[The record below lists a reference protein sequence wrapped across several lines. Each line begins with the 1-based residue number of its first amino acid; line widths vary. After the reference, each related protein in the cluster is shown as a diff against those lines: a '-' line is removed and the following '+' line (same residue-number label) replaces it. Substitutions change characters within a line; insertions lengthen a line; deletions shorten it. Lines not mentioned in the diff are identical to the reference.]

1 MKIGYARVSTAEQNL
16 DLQRD
21 ALKAAGCEKVITDKA
36 SGATA
41 ARPGLEK
48 VKELLRAGD
57 TLVVWRLDRL
67 GRSLRDLIGWM
78 TYLDEEKVGL
88 LSLHEAID
96 TTTTSGKLTF
106 HLFGALAEFERNLI
120 RERTHAGL
128 MAARA
133 RGRSGGRRPKLDDRK
148 KAEVVRLMRDRS
160 IPVSSI
166 VARYGVSRTTLYK
179 FAREAQKS
187 AEKSVPGF
195 H

>member
-120 RERTHAGL
+120 RERTQAGL
-128 MAARA
+128 TAARA
-133 RGRSGGRRPKLDDRK
+133 RGKKVAGRPHSARTSATCPSGSTTRTRCRSPR
-148 KAEVVRLMRDRS
+148 
-160 IPVSSI
+160 
-166 VARYGVSRTTLYK
+166 
-179 FAREAQKS
+179 FARCS
-187 AEKSVPGF
+187 ASPSQNSTPMCDRLRPSR
-195 H
+195 

>member
-120 RERTHAGL
+120 RERTQAGL
-128 MAARA
+128 TAARA
-133 RGRSGGRRPKLDDRK
+133 RGKKPAGRTRQGKARPARQALPREHDADRQDLLDARHLQAK
-148 KAEVVRLMRDRS
+148 TLRLCAIGRDQAGSR
-160 IPVSSI
+160 
-166 VARYGVSRTTLYK
+166 VATLADK
-179 FAREAQKS
+179 
-187 AEKSVPGF
+187 
-195 H
+195 